1 MLEFE
6 NNFQKKYLVLSFKET
21 FTIRTPK
28 DVMTLRENWLQGLN
42 SWHSPYKAVVD
53 CTNLIIAPE
62 PNNEEKIVKALDR
75 MFKLLSGLFLKKA
88 VGFGFEKDKG
98 HNLIPFDVTT
108 SKQEAFEKCGIR
120 FKDSKKSDLD
130 FRSSIQIQNHF
141 NQHVMEVTFANKAVM
156 DDLKKFGMLKSKIT
170 NNLMQWHSAWNL
182 LIDVTE
188 LEMSEELAP
197 HFERM
202 VNYFQGLFLK
212 KVIGYG
218 PSKSPFPFKV
228 YRSRHRAAADL
239 EASGHFSADEV
250 RCRSGKPNE

>member
-6 NNFQKKYLVLSFKET
+6 NNFQKKYLVLSIKEP
-21 FTIRTPK
+21 FTISSPK
-28 DVMTLRENWLQGLN
+28 DVMTLREEWLKGLS

-53 CTNLIIAPE
+53 CSNLIIKPE
-62 PNNEEKIVKALDR
+62 TDTDEKVVKALNR
-75 MFKLLSGLFLKKA
+75 MLKLLSGLFLKKA
-88 VGFGFEKDKG
+88 VGFGFDESKG
-98 HNLIPFDVTT
+98 HSLIPFEVVE
-108 SKQEAFEKCGIR
+108 SQEEAFDKCGIR
-120 FKDSKKSDLD
+120 FKNSKKSDLD
-130 FRSSIQIQNHF
+130 FRSSIQVQNHF

-156 DDLKKFGMLKSKIT
+156 DDLKKFSMLKSKIT

-182 LIDVTE
+182 LIDVTD

-197 HFERM
+197 HFDRM

-212 KVIGYG
+212 KVMGYG
-218 PSKSPFPFKV
+218 PSKSKFPFKV
-228 YRSRHRAAADL
+228 YRSRHRAAAEL